1 MKNIEVGKLIKYNR
15 ARRGFKQKELAKLIY
30 VDAGY
35 LGKME
40 TGHVKVGDYW
50 IEQIAKVLK
59 MRKED
64 LIKYNPEL
72 YKKTEPERLYNAR
85 LAEDQDKIIY
95 SANSVTALSKK
106 TGIPMACISRAIN
119 NKAKDNYVSGYIITT
134 IRDN

>member
-1 MKNIEVGKLIKYNR
+1 MKDIEVGKLIKYNR

-30 VDAGY
+30 ADASY
-35 LGKME
+35 LGRLENGTLKIS
-40 TGHVKVGDYW
+40 DYW

-64 LIKYNPEL
+64 LEEYNPEL

-85 LAEDQDKIIY
+85 LPEDQDKIIY

-106 TGIPMACISRAIN
+106 AGIPIACISRAIN
-119 NKAKDNYVSGYIITT
+119 N
-134 IRDN
+134 